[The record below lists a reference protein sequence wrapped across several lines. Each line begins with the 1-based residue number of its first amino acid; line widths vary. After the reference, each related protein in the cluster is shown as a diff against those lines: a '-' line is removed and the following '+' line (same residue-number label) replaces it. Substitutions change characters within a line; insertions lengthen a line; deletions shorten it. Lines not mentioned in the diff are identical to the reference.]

1 MEKELLLDKIKG
13 TIYGQAIG
21 DALGLGTEFM
31 DDDEMAW
38 KYPNGITHYSD
49 IYQDRHR
56 RRWKIGD
63 WTDDTDMMLCIAN
76 AVINDNGVN
85 YMNIA
90 QNFKDWLNG
99 EPMGI
104 GSHTFKV
111 LSMGDYVERPHE
123 VSKMIWEL
131 SRRKSAANGALMRT
145 SIVGLFPNHVIEC
158 AEGICKLTHYDPRC
172 VGSCV
177 IISTFIHA
185 LVFGK
190 DIPTYNEINETGRQY
205 DTRIEEYL
213 TLSLEED
220 IKQLDLQNE
229 TSMGYT
235 LKTLAAALWAFWHAD
250 SFQDGLLK
258 VVRAGGDAD
267 TNAAVACAVL
277 GAKFGFQ
284 SIPQEYVNG
293 LVYREQLEEVIG
305 GLYKIIDRINT
316 CSNS

>member
-1 MEKELLLDKIKG
+1 M
-13 TIYGQAIG
+13 
-21 DALGLGTEFM
+21 
-31 DDDEMAW
+31 
-38 KYPNGITHYSD
+38 
-49 IYQDRHR
+49 
-56 RRWKIGD
+56 
-63 WTDDTDMMLCIAN
+63 
-76 AVINDNGVN
+76 
-85 YMNIA
+85 
-90 QNFKDWLNG
+90 
-99 EPMGI
+99 
-104 GSHTFKV
+104 
-111 LSMGDYVERPHE
+111 
-123 VSKMIWEL
+123 
-131 SRRKSAANGALMRT
+131 
-145 SIVGLFPNHVIEC
+145 
-158 AEGICKLTHYDPRC
+158 
-172 VGSCV
+172 
-177 IISTFIHA
+177 
-185 LVFGK
+185 VFGK